1 MGAPRQGIQYGL
13 RMEDEWA
20 RISSWDGEKWA
31 QVRADVEQRYT
42 GVQTFRDIDF
52 SLKNGFQGWPQHFS
66 NPTSQ
71 PSVMLSLVLYD
82 ILSELP
88 GNNWSSNPAK
98 PRFVLSH
105 KGLPF
110 VTLWV
115 EYSDIPIAM
124 KAIGAKPNK
133 RRDGSDVYT
142 VPVLSDPNTGA
153 LITDSLEIASYLE
166 KTYPEKPVFPNNFR
180 TPDTRFRLRPFK
192 PPSTCY
198 EKILS
203 PASAKFFIEARSVD
217 VPLPWDAKPD
227 EDWELL
233 EKGYNTAYEWYQK
246 TDGKWIM
253 GHTFSY
259 ADIVVACELLWYKR
273 VLKEDEWVRISSWN
287 GGKWAQVLADVEK
300 ECKLI

>member
-1 MGAPRQGIQYGL
+1 M
-13 RMEDEWA
+13 
-20 RISSWDGEKWA
+20 
-31 QVRADVEQRYT
+31 
-42 GVQTFRDIDF
+42 
-52 SLKNGFQGWPQHFS
+52 
-66 NPTSQ
+66 
-71 PSVMLSLVLYD
+71 MLPLVLYD

-88 GNNWSSNPAK
+88 GTNWSSNPAK

-105 KGLPF
+105 KDLPF

-166 KTYPEKPVFPNNFR
+166 KIYPEKPVFPNKSKPLIRAF
-180 TPDTRFRLRPFK
+180 DFAHSSLLRPAMKSLFLRC
-192 PPSTCY
+192 T
-198 EKILS
+198 EILS

-217 VPLPWDAKPD
+217 VPLPWDAKHD

-253 GHTFSY
+253 GNTFSY

-273 VLKEDEWVRISSWN
+273 VLKEDEWIRISSWN

-300 ECKLI
+300 ECKLT